1 MTIPTRSTRS
11 ACTPT
16 LRHTPLAG
24 AVDIRRPF
32 NPQPKRDHE
41 RYREGYRDFSAG
53 REGARHGE
61 QQIDAARAGASGR
74 RAGQGTRLVDK
85 LGGLDQAISA
95 AAARAGIE
103 DSFRV
108 SYIERELSTWERIA
122 LGFSNTEAAASIGR
136 WSGLGTLPTRLL
148 PKAELEQMLG
158 LLRTLGGNRY
168 GVVAHCF
175 CVPH

>member
-1 MTIPTRSTRS
+1 MITSVIE
-11 ACTPT
+11 
-16 LRHTPLAG
+16 
-24 AVDIRRPF
+24 
-32 NPQPKRDHE
+32 K
-41 RYREGYRDFSAG
+41 GYRDFIGQVAK
-53 REGARHGE
+53 ARGTSE
-61 QQIDAARAGASGR
+61 QQIDAVARGRVWSGAQAKERG
-74 RAGQGTRLVDK
+74 LVDK

-103 DSFRV
+103 ESFRV
-108 SYIERELSTWERIA
+108 NYIERELSTWERIA

-168 GVVAHCF
+168 GVIAHCF
-175 CVPH
+175 CEPR